1 MSLWWRKIGGMMVMV
16 VMWVRWRRGPWI
28 KVWLRWPAAIKLYW
42 WSPLRVEMRVRSTEH
57 IRHR

>member
-1 MSLWWRKIGGMMVMV
+1 MSLWWRRIGWMV
-16 VMWVRWRRGPWI
+16 VVVVVWVLWRRGPWI
-28 KVWLRWPAAIKLYW
+28 KVWLRWPTTIKLYW